1 VTSERIAFAVP
12 ENSRRG
18 PLGPRRFFVPSQT
31 RSTASN
37 VTSFAKTGRVMGLV
51 DLLHPRRV
59 HIVPAESVPL
69 SKKVCLEVLA
79 DVVAET
85 TPLPRSEVHR
95 VLVEREE
102 LQSTGLGE
110 SVAIPHGALE
120 GLENQVAAI
129 ILSRPP
135 VDFDAIDGRP
145 VHIVVAVLSP
155 KRAAGEHLKT
165 LARISRL
172 LRTESFRARLLQC
185 ASGEDA
191 LRCLADEE
199 GHVKP

>member
-1 VTSERIAFAVP
+1 
-12 ENSRRG
+12 
-18 PLGPRRFFVPSQT
+18 
-31 RSTASN
+31 
-37 VTSFAKTGRVMGLV
+37 MGLV

-59 HIVPAESVPL
+59 HIVSTDSVPL
-69 SKKVCLEVLA
+69 SKKACLEVIA
-79 DVVAET
+79 TIVAET

-95 VLVEREE
+95 VLIEREE

-120 GLENQVAAI
+120 GLDHQVAAM
-129 ILSRPP
+129 ILSKPP
-135 VDFDAIDGRP
+135 VDFDAIDARP
-145 VHIVVAVLSP
+145 VHIIVAVLSP

-172 LRTESFRARLLQC
+172 LRTESFRARLLE
-185 ASGEDA
+185 AVSGEDA
-191 LRCLADEE
+191 LQCLADEE